1 MRRAVLG
8 AFFIAAGTLHFVKT
22 DAYAAIVP
30 DALPRKREIVYA
42 SGVAEIA
49 GGLGVLAART
59 SRGAAWWLIATLV
72 AVFPAN
78 VNMAVNADRF
88 RRVPEPLLWLRLP
101 LQAGF
106 VAWVWWGGVGGG
118 PHCSGGGAGGVG
130 GGGWGGGLGPPHH
143 KVAARPRSAPA
154 RRRRAAPRRR
164 ARARRGSTRW
174 SRRGSHRAPRSRRQ
188 PRTRTGSPR

>member
-8 AFFIAAGTLHFVKT
+8 AFFVAAGTLHFVKT

-106 VAWVWWGGVGGG
+106 VALG
-118 PHCSGGGAGGVG
+118 CG
-130 GGGWGGGLGPPHH
+130 GGGDPP
-143 KVAARPRSAPA
+143 PP
-154 RRRRAAPRRR
+154 PPQG
-164 ARARRGSTRW
+164 RG
-174 SRRGSHRAPRSRRQ
+174 
-188 PRTRTGSPR
+188 